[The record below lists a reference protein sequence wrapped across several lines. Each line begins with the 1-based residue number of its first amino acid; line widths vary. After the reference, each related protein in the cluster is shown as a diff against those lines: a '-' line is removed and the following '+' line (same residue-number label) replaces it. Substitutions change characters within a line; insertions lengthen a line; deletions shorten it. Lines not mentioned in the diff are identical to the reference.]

1 MVNPFLT
8 KLMADARID
17 ELRASATRFPAR
29 IIDEPAP
36 TARRNRHEGDA
47 ITLRFAGPRVW
58 APQQAVPL
66 PNPIDR
72 RTR

>member
-29 IIDEPAP
+29 IIDETAP